1 MCVCGRMGKRAR
13 IYDINNIYISCKE
26 LQQTAVENTAVIK
39 MMKDP
44 EKSLHNLTHL
54 TYSFQTPAS

>member
-1 MCVCGRMGKRAR
+1 MGKRAR